1 MDESV
6 RWEVLFYGHSTYVKF
21 PSLVFTCPKLRS
33 SDELHSEVK
42 SLLSLSPPLPAPP
55 PPRHVETEG
64 HNLGKLID
72 QPE

>member
-6 RWEVLFYGHSTYVKF
+6 RWEALFYGHSTYVKF

-42 SLLSLSPPLPAPP
+42 SLLSLPP
-55 PPRHVETEG
+55 PPRHVETEW